1 MKKLTTIEGIINI
14 SPKGKGYFRSKDSD
28 TVVEIEHN
36 FLKTACNGDSV
47 SVFIFPKKNDSV
59 LQGEVIKIIHR
70 SKVGFAGVLE
80 KNGDTFILVPS
91 DIRMYS
97 NIVIPKNKLNRAKV
111 GDKVFGIITTWSDMK
126 TPPLGEISR
135 ILGKPNENNAEMEA
149 IALEKGFDSSFPK
162 EVTKEAEKVYHSGIK
177 DADIKNRR
185 DFRKATIFTIDPKD
199 AKDFDDAISFSKISD
214 NCFEVGIHIADV
226 SHYLSRG
233 GAIDKEARKR
243 GTSVYLV
250 DRTIPMLPPQLSNDL
265 CSLKPK
271 VDRLAFSV
279 VFKLN
284 KDGQVLDKWFGR
296 TIINSKRRFTYEEVD
311 KILSE
316 KKGPFS
322 EELVTLDKLAKK
334 LAKRRMDKGAIVI
347 EQDVVKFNLDK
358 NGYPLSITVEER
370 GQSSKV
376 IEEFMLLANRLV
388 AETISDKKRQKKF
401 GVFLYRIH
409 DLPDKE
415 KVSDLKYF
423 LKKIGFNINLD
434 KGNLSAKEVNSLMKK
449 LEKHPLK
456 NSIGNMIIRTMAKAV
471 YSTKNIG
478 HFGLG
483 FKFYTHFT
491 SPIRRYPDITVH
503 RLLQEYLEKRKIDKK
518 YWLDYEK
525 ISMESSLREKE
536 AVEAERSSIK
546 YKQVEYMSDK
556 IGQNFE
562 GTITGVT
569 DWGLFVEEKN
579 TRCEGLVS
587 IRDLGNDYFIFDKK
601 GMSIVG
607 KKKKQKYTIGDKIKF
622 RVKEVNLNKKTI
634 DYELR

>member
-1 MKKLTTIEGIINI
+1 MKKLNTIEGVINI
-14 SPKGKGYFRSKDSD
+14 SPKGKGYFRPKDSD
-28 TVVEIEHN
+28 VVVEIEHN
-36 FLKTACNGDSV
+36 FLKTACNGDIV
-47 SVFIFPKKNDSV
+47 SVFIFPKKKYDTP
-59 LQGEVIKIIHR
+59 QGEVIKIIRR

-80 KNGDTFILVPS
+80 KKGDTFMLVPS
-91 DIRMYS
+91 DFRMYS
-97 NIVIPKNKLNRAKV
+97 NIIIPKNKLNGAKT
-111 GDKVFGIITTWSDMK
+111 GDKVFGLITSWPDMQ
-126 TPPLGEISR
+126 TPPLGEINK
-135 ILGKPNENNAEMEA
+135 ILGKPNENDAEMEA
-149 IALEKGFDSSFPK
+149 IALEKGFDSVFPK
-162 EVTKEAEKVYHSGIK
+162 EVMKEADKIYHSGITDK
-177 DADIKNRR
+177 DIKNRR
-185 DFRKATIFTIDPKD
+185 DFRKTNTFTIDPKD

-214 NCFEVGIHIADV
+214 NCFEVGVHIADV

-296 TIINSKRRFTYEEVD
+296 SIINSKKRFVYEDVD
-311 KILSE
+311 KIL
-316 KKGPFS
+316 KNKNGPFS
-322 EELVTLDKLAKK
+322 EELIILDKLSKKLAKK
-334 LAKRRMDKGAIVI
+334 RMDKGAIVI

-370 GQSSKV
+370 GQASKV

-423 LKKIGFNINLD
+423 LKKIGFKINLD
-434 KGNLSAKEVNSLMKK
+434 KNNLSAKEVNSLMKK

-483 FKFYTHFT
+483 FRFYTHFT

-503 RLLQEYLEKRKIDKK
+503 RLLQEYLEKKRIDKK
-518 YWLDYEK
+518 HWADYEK

-536 AVEAERSSIK
+536 AIEAERGSIK

-556 IGQNFE
+556 IGQKFE

-569 DWGLFVEEKN
+569 DWGLFVEEEN
-579 TRCEGLVS
+579 TRCEGLIS
-587 IRDLGNDYFIFDKK
+587 IRDLGNDYFVFDKK
-601 GMSIVG
+601 GMSVVG

-634 DYELR
+634 DYELI